1 MPEKL
6 KFFDVKAKRS
16 FETDNYRIEVVQ
28 TSRGPMKVAKA
39 VSPYTGITATRFLGR
54 A

>member
-6 KFFDVKAKRS
+6 KFYDIKAKRS
-16 FETDNYRIEVVQ
+16 FETDNYKVEIVQ
-28 TSRGPMKVAKA
+28 TSRGPIKVAKA
-39 VSPYTGITATRFLGR
+39 VSPYSGITATRILGR

>member
-6 KFFDVKAKRS
+6 KFYDIKAKRS
-16 FETDNYRIEVVQ
+16 FETDNYRVEVVD
-28 TSRGPMKVAKA
+28 SKRGKIKIAKA
-39 VSPYTGITATRFLGR
+39 VSPYTGITATRILGR